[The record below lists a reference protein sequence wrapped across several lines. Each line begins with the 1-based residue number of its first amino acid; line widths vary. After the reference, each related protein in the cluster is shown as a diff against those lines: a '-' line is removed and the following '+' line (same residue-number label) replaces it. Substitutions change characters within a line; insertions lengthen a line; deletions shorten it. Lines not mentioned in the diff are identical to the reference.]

1 MAVET
6 KEYRAEARFQRVS
19 PQKARL
25 VLDLIKGRGVEEA
38 LTVAAFT
45 KKRIAPVIYKLLTS
59 AVDNAKYVSGEQGI
73 DLDVDNLYVKLALAN
88 DGPRMKRI
96 RPAPMGRAFRY
107 QRRLTHIILSVAE
120 RESAPG
126 LVTKVEEP
134 VAVGQTRLAATKA
147 TKAKIAAPKAAK
159 VKTEA
164 PKAEPKAAKPAKE
177 KTEAPKAE
185 PKAAIPAKTKKVTE
199 TKAEEPQAA
208 PKATKTKA
216 AKKA

>member
-120 RESAPG
+120 REGAPG
-126 LVTKVEEP
+126 LVTKVEAP
-134 VAVGQTRLAATKA
+134 VAPKAAKA
-147 TKAKIAAPKAAK
+147 TTETPKAAK

-164 PKAEPKAAKPAKE
+164 PKAEPKAAKPAKA
-177 KTEAPKAE
+177 KKA
-185 PKAAIPAKTKKVTE
+185 TV

-208 PKATKTKA
+208 PKATKKKA